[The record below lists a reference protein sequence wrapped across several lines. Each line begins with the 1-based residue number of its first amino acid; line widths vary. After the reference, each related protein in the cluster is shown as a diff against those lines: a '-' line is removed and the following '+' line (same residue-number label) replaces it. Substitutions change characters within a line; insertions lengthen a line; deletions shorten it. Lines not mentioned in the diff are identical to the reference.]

1 MGLFGLNTN
10 FLSSIVCKLQVHD
23 NRLNVKTSIL
33 IRRLSYSD
41 RRDKLVPNKVEN
53 PHSILI
59 KKLKYYGLND
69 ASIKWFES
77 YLSNRKQYVEID
89 NIKSELKSVNIGV
102 PQGSILGPLLFII
115 YVKDINKAS
124 KCFESILYADDTS

>member
-41 RRDKLVPNKVEN
+41 RRDKLVPNKVEK

-59 KKLKYYGLND
+59 KNFPVLCQWHDLVKLNYKIGILV
-69 ASIKWFES
+69 ACWSPLQAGK
-77 YLSNRKQYVEID
+77 LD
-89 NIKSELKSVNIGV
+89 NIKSEVGI
-102 PQGSILGPLLFII
+102 
-115 YVKDINKAS
+115 
-124 KCFESILYADDTS
+124 C

>member
-41 RRDKLVPNKVEN
+41 RRDKLVPNKVEK

-59 KKLKYYGLND
+59 KNFPVLCQWHDLVKLNYKIGMILV
-69 ASIKWFES
+69 ACWSPLQAGK
-77 YLSNRKQYVEID
+77 LD
-89 NIKSELKSVNIGV
+89 NIKSEVGI
-102 PQGSILGPLLFII
+102 
-115 YVKDINKAS
+115 
-124 KCFESILYADDTS
+124 C